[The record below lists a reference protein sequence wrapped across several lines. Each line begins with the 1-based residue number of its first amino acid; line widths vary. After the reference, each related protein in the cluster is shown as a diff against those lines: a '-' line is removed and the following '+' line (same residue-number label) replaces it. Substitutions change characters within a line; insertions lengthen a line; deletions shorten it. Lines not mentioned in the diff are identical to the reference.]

1 MTTDNDTETDTDP
14 KSKPGPKPKLEWI
27 VTPEAGLHQVNA
39 SAVEG
44 AISNDKGRR
53 ATERDLAIAGVTDA
67 QED

>member
-1 MTTDNDTETDTDP
+1 MTTENDNENDT

-27 VTPEAGLHQVNA
+27 VTPEDGLHQVNA
-39 SAVEG
+39 SAVDG

>member
-1 MTTDNDTETDTDP
+1 MTTETDTETDSP
-14 KSKPGPKPKLEWI
+14 NKPGPKPKLVWI
-27 VTPEAGLHQVNA
+27 VTSEAGLHQVNA
-39 SAVEG
+39 SAVDG

>member
-1 MTTDNDTETDTDP
+1 MTTDNDTDTDAP
-14 KSKPGPKPKLEWI
+14 SKPGPKPKLVWI

-39 SAVEG
+39 SAVDG

>member
-1 MTTDNDTETDTDP
+1 MTTENDTQPDAP
-14 KSKPGPKPKLEWI
+14 NKPGPKPRLVWI

-39 SAVEG
+39 SAVDG

-53 ATERDLAIAGVTDA
+53 ATERDLAIAGVIDA

>member
-1 MTTDNDTETDTDP
+1 MTTETDTDTDAP
-14 KSKPGPKPKLEWI
+14 NKPGPKPKRVWI

-39 SAVEG
+39 SAVDG

>member
-1 MTTDNDTETDTDP
+1 MTTETDTETDAP
-14 KSKPGPKPKLEWI
+14 NKPGPKPKLEWI

-67 QED
+67 LED

>member
-1 MTTDNDTETDTDP
+1 MTTETDTETDTP
-14 KSKPGPKPKLEWI
+14 NKPGPKPKMVWI

-39 SAVEG
+39 SAVDG
-44 AISNDKGRR
+44 AIPNNKGRR

>member
-1 MTTDNDTETDTDP
+1 MTTETDTDTDAP
-14 KSKPGPKPKLEWI
+14 NKPGPKPKLVWI
-27 VTPEAGLHQVNA
+27 VTSEAGLHQVNA
-39 SAVEG
+39 SAVDG

>member
-1 MTTDNDTETDTDP
+1 MTTETDTATDAP
-14 KSKPGPKPKLEWI
+14 NKPGPKPRLVWI
-27 VTPEAGLHQVNA
+27 VTPKAGLHRVNA
-39 SAVEG
+39 SAVDG